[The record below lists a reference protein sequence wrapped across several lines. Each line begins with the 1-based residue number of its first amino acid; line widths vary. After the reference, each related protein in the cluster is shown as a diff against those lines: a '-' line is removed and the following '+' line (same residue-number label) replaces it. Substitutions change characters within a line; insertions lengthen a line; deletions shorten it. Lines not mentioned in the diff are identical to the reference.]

1 MEIKQNQT
9 VDEASNGIKPGSY
22 IIIAILALL
31 QFTVILDFMIVSPL
45 GDVLMK
51 SLNIT
56 PAQFGK
62 VVSSYAFSAAISGV
76 ITAGFADRFDRQKL
90 LLFFYAGFTIGTLLC
105 GLAPTYQT
113 LLAARIITG
122 LFGGVIGSITLTIVA
137 DLFTLQQRGRVMGFI
152 QMAWSSSQVLGI
164 PLGILIAN
172 HFGWHAPFMAI
183 VIVAILIGAA
193 IVNKIPSI
201 NAHLSNQ
208 AGEHNPFVHLWHTV
222 KNANYQIGFAAIMFL
237 AIGGFMIM
245 PFSST
250 YLINNIG
257 ITNKQLPFVFMLT
270 GVATLFVMPLLGKL
284 SDKVDKFK
292 IFVVGSFVAMTMVI
306 TYTHLPMVPL
316 WVVILVN
323 IVLFAGIMGRTVP
336 AQALNTAVPDLKDRG
351 AYMSITSALQQFA
364 GGLGAI
370 IAGYIVKQPAAGQPL
385 EHFDRLGFVVAGII
399 FTCIFLI
406 YRVSQLVKS
415 KAKPS

>member
-76 ITAGFADRFDRQKL
+76 ITAGFADRFDRKKL

-152 QMAWSSSQVLGI
+152 QMAW
-164 PLGILIAN
+164 
-172 HFGWHAPFMAI
+172 
-183 VIVAILIGAA
+183 
-193 IVNKIPSI
+193 
-201 NAHLSNQ
+201 
-208 AGEHNPFVHLWHTV
+208 
-222 KNANYQIGFAAIMFL
+222 
-237 AIGGFMIM
+237 
-245 PFSST
+245 
-250 YLINNIG
+250 
-257 ITNKQLPFVFMLT
+257 
-270 GVATLFVMPLLGKL
+270 
-284 SDKVDKFK
+284 
-292 IFVVGSFVAMTMVI
+292 GS
-306 TYTHLPMVPL
+306 Y
-316 WVVILVN
+316 
-323 IVLFAGIMGRTVP
+323 
-336 AQALNTAVPDLKDRG
+336 
-351 AYMSITSALQQFA
+351 
-364 GGLGAI
+364 
-370 IAGYIVKQPAAGQPL
+370 
-385 EHFDRLGFVVAGII
+385 
-399 FTCIFLI
+399 C
-406 YRVSQLVKS
+406 
-415 KAKPS
+415 